1 MKKLSIAVLAVAL
14 SSSTAMA
21 GGYTEPV
28 AEVVIAAPYNWSG
41 FYAGLSLAPVM
52 GDIVWETSAGG
63 TSLPGDYSGQLLGA
77 SLGYNRQSGRM
88 VYGIVGDVTA
98 GEVNAV
104 SATGPGFNC
113 TLTGCETAISEY
125 MSLRAKLGLA
135 RDRTLFFATAG
146 FASAHLLAT
155 SAGGTTVHGDD
166 TLQGWVASIGI
177 EQAISDRL
185 SLSAEYMHTDLGQLD
200 IPTLCSPDCS
210 ADVAFGGL
218 RVGIN
223 LRW

>member
-1 MKKLSIAVLAVAL
+1 MQKQVFAALAVAL

-21 GGYTEPV
+21 GGFTAPV
-28 AEVVIAAPYNWSG
+28 ADVVIAAPYNWSG
-41 FYAGLSLAPVM
+41 LYAGLSVAPAM
-52 GDIVWETSAGG
+52 GDVIWETSVGG
-63 TSLPGDYSGQLLGA
+63 ASLPGDYSGLLVGA
-77 SLGYNRQSGRM
+77 SLGYNRQVGRM
-88 VYGIVGDVTA
+88 VYGIVGDITA
-98 GEVNAV
+98 GEINAV

-113 TLTGCETAISEY
+113 TLTGCETALSEY

-146 FASAHLLAT
+146 VASAHLLAT

-185 SLSAEYMHTDLGQLD
+185 SLSAEYVHTDLGQLD
-200 IPTLCSPDCS
+200 IPTLCNPGCT

-218 RVGIN
+218 RVGVN